1 MKIVALVDLSLYGYS
16 VIDHTIWLA
25 REQQASVELVHV
37 VSPNELAAANFAPMH
52 PGGAMLL
59 EPEDGLEAKVAR
71 LTRQGRE
78 RLEQARIQLN
88 EAGVHDVQLRLRE
101 GPTAQTM
108 LECAATASLVIMG
121 KRGDQADLA
130 RLALG
135 ANLERLTRGSKV
147 PVLAV
152 SRSFRPIRRMLAALD
167 ADADA
172 GTAAAI
178 DALAG
183 GLLPPMPIELLHV
196 GDADDAARRGIGEA
210 AGRLAVAG
218 YDPGI
223 SIEPGV
229 PHVVIPQRVVL
240 DEIDLVAINAF
251 GSSRLRS
258 MLMGSLTSE
267 LLRAC
272 QVPLLLC

>member
-1 MKIVALVDLSLYGYS
+1 MKIVAFVDLSLYGHS

-25 REQQASVELVHV
+25 REQQASVELVHI
-37 VSPNELAAANFAPMH
+37 VSPNELAAANFAPIH

-59 EPEDGLEAKVAR
+59 EPEIDLEAKVAK
-71 LTRQGRE
+71 LTQQGHE
-78 RLEQARIQLN
+78 RLEQARGRLHA
-88 EAGVHDVQLRLRE
+88 AGVQDVVLRLHE

-108 LECAATASLVIMG
+108 VACAATASVVVMG
-121 KRGDQADLA
+121 KRGEEADLA
-130 RLALG
+130 RLPLG

-167 ADADA
+167 ADA

-178 DALAG
+178 DALAD
-183 GLLPPMPIELLHV
+183 GLLPLTPIELLHV
-196 GDADDAARRGIGEA
+196 GDADDAARQAIATA
-210 AGRLAVAG
+210 AARLAAAG
-218 YDPGI
+218 YDPGVR
-223 SIEPGV
+223 IEPGT
-229 PHVVIPQRVVL
+229 PNVVIPQRVVL
-240 DEIDLVAINAF
+240 DEIDLVAISAF

-272 QVPLLLC
+272 QVPVLLC